1 VTLSA
6 PDAGATFTS
15 TLNLAAAAGDNRG
28 VSRIEFWFDGA
39 RVARDTTAPYAATFT
54 AGRSTSYGVHTV
66 SVRAFDAAGNARST
80 AVTVTRM
87 RSTSGPRAQAARS
100 ASLRARAAAASD
112 TRLNTLV
119 PVSVWRVATT
129 PADGDTLLRGRGMPG
144 RSASVSL
151 TRCGDS
157 SGAVAAVMQLT
168 AGADGTLF
176 ARERADGLCVLR
188 IKPFGDA

>member
-6 PDAGATFTS
+6 PAAGATFTS
-15 TLNLAAAAGDNRG
+15 TLNLAATASDNRG
-28 VSRIEFWFDGA
+28 VSKIEFWFDGA

-87 RSTSGPRAQAARS
+87 RSTGHPRALAARS
-100 ASLRARAAAASD
+100 ASTRARAAAASD

-119 PVSVWRVATT
+119 PVSVWRVGTV

-144 RSASVSL
+144 RSATVSL

-157 SGAVAAVMQLT
+157 SGAVAAIMQLN
-168 AGADGTLF
+168 AGADGTLY
-176 ARERADGLCVLR
+176 ARDPGDGLCVLR
-188 IKPFGDA
+188 IKPFGEA